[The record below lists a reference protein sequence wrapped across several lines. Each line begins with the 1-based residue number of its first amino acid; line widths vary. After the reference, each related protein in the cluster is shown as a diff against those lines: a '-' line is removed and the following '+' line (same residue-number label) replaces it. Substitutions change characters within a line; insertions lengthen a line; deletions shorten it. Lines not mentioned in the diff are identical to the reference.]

1 MSLTL
6 RLAAATHDGVDVDV
20 AVKACGRQHGWV
32 PGAPLDVEAPLTAGG
47 QLVQHLDIMKNNG
60 HIIISQAWKNS

>member
-6 RLAAATHDGVDVDV
+6 RLTAATHDGVDVDV
-20 AVKACGRQHGWV
+20 AVKAGGRQHGGV

-47 QLVQHLDIMKNNG
+47 QLVQHLGIMKNGG
-60 HIIISQAWKNS
+60 HIMISQVWEDS